1 MSLSVKAPVWI
12 DKTTIQSFLKRQ
24 AGKAVRQIPVTE
36 DIPSGGHYRKHY
48 AVLSNRKYNPDNII
62 DHNHTVYGYTD
73 RKGISHRFI
82 IK

>member
-12 DKTTIQSFLKRQ
+12 DKTSIQSFIKRQ
-24 AGKAVRQIPVTE
+24 AGKAVRRISVFE

-48 AVLSNRKYNPDNII
+48 AVLGDRKYNPDDII
-62 DHNHTVYGYTD
+62 NHNHTMYGFTD